1 MVAKTKKK
9 IDRAKTFLF
18 SITRK
23 DCNVLVFLVSRK
35 EVTPKINCQ
44 RECFWNEKKM
54 CSKNV
59 YSYDILLLK
68 V

>member
-44 RECFWNEKKM
+44 RD
-54 CSKNV
+54 V